1 MMPESDN
8 NSLVSV
14 VLPVYNGEKYLACAI
29 ESILAQSYRNWEL
42 LVVDDGSKDATPL
55 MCDEFAAKDPRIK
68 AFHQPNGG
76 VNAARAKGID
86 NASGEYLTFLD
97 ADDTFSA
104 DALEKML
111 AGFSDDVDVVY
122 CDKVDRSYSQ
132 KEYILSLWKWEIKPG
147 ICTKMFRTDLYK
159 QIDYLLE
166 RRLVMG
172 EDILLNSMYALNI
185 SGARSIPYDCY
196 IINTNNAAS
205 VTRTFKHN
213 WDYEK
218 YYFGKVEELFLSK
231 CTALPYYDQIKLLV
245 GKCWLNAMKYVM
257 LDGGNVNYEDEEYKA
272 VQSYFI
278 NRQKDLGPSEWLVFK
293 VKNAPIYRFIIKAYT
308 KALKFKEF
316 FRFVIVGLLATAIHY
331 GVYRLLDLVIPAN
344 PAYAAGYVISFF
356 FNFFLTASFTF
367 KKKAT
372 VKKGVGF
379 GLSHL
384 VNFTLHMLLL
394 NLFLFLGLSDA
405 LAPIPV
411 YCICIPVNFL
421 LVRYVFNKL

>member
-42 LVVDDGSKDATPL
+42 LVVNDGSKDATASI
-55 MCDEFAAKDPRIK
+55 CDEFAAKDPRIK

-86 NASGEYLTFLD
+86 NASGEFLTFLD

-185 SGARSIPYDCY
+185 KGARSVPYDCY
-196 IINTNNAAS
+196 IINTRNDS
-205 VTRTFKHN
+205 SITKTFKHN
-213 WDYEK
+213 WEYEK
-218 YYFGKVEELFLSK
+218 FYFNKVEELFLSK
-231 CTALPYYDQIKLLV
+231 CISFDCYEEIVFLV
-245 GKCWLNAMKYVM
+245 NRCRLNAMKYVM
-257 LDGGNVNYEDEEYKA
+257 LDGGKINYSDSEFTA
-272 VQSYFI
+272 VRAYYNKHKNKF
-278 NRQKDLGPSEWLVFK
+278 GPSEKLVFA
-293 VKNAPIYRFIIKAYT
+293 VKNAFC
-308 KALKFKEF
+308 
-316 FRFVIVGLLATAIHY
+316 
-331 GVYRLLDLVIPAN
+331 YRLILKTYLSA
-344 PAYAAGYVISFF
+344 
-356 FNFFLTASFTF
+356 
-367 KKKAT
+367 KK
-372 VKKGVGF
+372 
-379 GLSHL
+379 
-384 VNFTLHMLLL
+384 
-394 NLFLFLGLSDA
+394 
-405 LAPIPV
+405 
-411 YCICIPVNFL
+411 
-421 LVRYVFNKL
+421 